1 MKLKYGDEPD
11 GSFILCAWGK
21 GGRKKIQVSKAL

>member
-1 MKLKYGDEPD
+1 MKLKYVDEPD